1 MKCELQKNFI
11 VEAKIVAFC
20 TLFIRVRRKALSPKA
35 YPSTTRCRS
44 RGVCH
49 AVAEGCAF
57 ISRRRW
63 VRPFRGLRDRSGWQ
77 SRSS

>member
-49 AVAEGCAF
+49 AVAKGYGSFHIEDRF
-57 ISRRRW
+57 IGLW
-63 VRPFRGLRDRSGWQ
+63 VFGVEVGG
-77 SRSS
+77 